1 MTNIAKTEMQT
12 LFGQMHAQLEH
23 VKFDPAWSNGTGYF
37 DGALEFKF
45 PLGSHAVAFT
55 APAPDSRK
63 GVICKIQGG
72 TLCLFE
78 RYTPDNGSP
87 FVMVANATNNLRKHW
102 PHGQWSTEAVR
113 CLRMMIELI

>member
-1 MTNIAKTEMQT
+1 MTTKTEMQT
-12 LFGQMHAQLEH
+12 TFELLHASLTQIEYSSD
-23 VKFDPAWSNGTGYF
+23 FANGTGYF
-37 DGALEFKF
+37 DGALEVQF
-45 PLGSHAVAFT
+45 PAGVHAVSFVAEGE
-55 APAPDSRK
+55 DKRR

-78 RYTPDNGSP
+78 RYTPGSGSP

-113 CLRMMIELI
+113 CLKMMIELI